1 MRREHNHSRAYFC
14 GSLVLPLFSILFM
27 ANLAIPTFG
36 QDAGSGS
43 GSMSENLKEAYNSYD
58 ELEFDTGIKKAKSM
72 LTSSGITQ
80 ADSIAVFEFLSVCT
94 YAKGKDFHDKAFG
107 YLNTISDMDPCVDP
121 MPQDFWCKQLCDK
134 WHGLLMA
141 KDALI
146 CTDDQN
152 SDLKTIAF
160 LPFDNYS
167 VGEYQEKLGMLSFA
181 IAEFFAFDFATFS
194 GLKVVERSK
203 LDYLLREA
211 ELVKGGKIDQT
222 SAIRVGRML
231 GAHMMVFGSIT
242 QLDKGSSRM
251 VARVVNVETSEIIT
265 SVSEEGKPDFN
276 KMEKN
281 LVKKLAKVLDL
292 EIGSEVKNLLD
303 ASGSGSAEAMESYSR
318 GLQAMDKYDYKT
330 AYKHFKKAYEID
342 NKFTQAKTKMET
354 YKPLIG

>member
-1 MRREHNHSRAYFC
+1 MRREHNYRWAYFC
-14 GSLVLPLFSILFM
+14 GSLVLPLFYILFI

-36 QDAGSGS
+36 QDVGSEG
-43 GSMSENLKEAYNSYD
+43 GPMSKNLEGAFDDYYLGK
-58 ELEFDTGIKKAKSM
+58 LDTGIKKAKSM
-72 LTSSGITQ
+72 LTISGISQ

-94 YAKGKDFHDKAFG
+94 YAKGETFYDRAFG
-107 YLNTISDMDPCVDP
+107 YLNTIADMDPCVGP
-121 MPQDFWCKQLCDK
+121 MPQEFWCKQLCDK
-134 WHGLLMA
+134 WTGLLMA
-141 KDALI
+141 KGALI

-152 SDLKTIAF
+152 TNLKTIAF

-194 GLKVVERSK
+194 GLNVVERSK

-211 ELVKGGKIDQT
+211 DLVKGGKIDQA
-222 SAIRVGRML
+222 SAIKVGKML
-231 GAHMMVFGSIT
+231 GAHMMVFGSIS
-242 QLDKGSSRM
+242 QFDKGSSRM

-281 LVKKLAKVLDL
+281 LVKKLAEALDL
-292 EIGSEVKNLLD
+292 ELDSEVKNLLD
-303 ASGSGSAEAMESYSR
+303 ASGSGSAEALDSYAK
-318 GLQAMDKYDYKT
+318 GIHAMDKYDNKA

-342 NKFTQAKTKMET
+342 KKFTRAKTKMET